1 MSNNKNYNHNRHD
14 KTDNNRQRQND
25 VHGGE
30 LRKGRKSQFK
40 NNNPEGAGISNEF
53 VTDNQ

>member
-1 MSNNKNYNHNRHD
+1 MSNNKNKNHNRHD
-14 KTDNNRQRQND
+14 HIDNNHQRLND

-30 LRKGRKSQFK
+30 FRKGRKSQIK
-40 NNNPEGAGISNEF
+40 NNNPDGGEVPNEF